1 MSGERI
7 LRREAGWMGWLSQKL
22 TAKIDRP
29 VAAAVAAAA
38 AAVLLFVGGS
48 NVGKRAKKALPL
60 LRSLARFVRSFVLS
74 PSPLEKIAVAA
85 FFYGSGRIVVGAFA
99 ELRIIN
105 FGMDAL
111 SPNNLMKYNTF
122 IFCH

>member
-60 LRSLARFVRSFVLS
+60 LRSLARSLRSFLRS
-74 PSPLEKIAVAA
+74 FAA
-85 FFYGSGRIVVGAFA
+85 AAGEDCSCRILLRQRPDSGGRF
-99 ELRIIN
+99 R
-105 FGMDAL
+105 
-111 SPNNLMKYNTF
+111 
-122 IFCH
+122 